1 MIGGRGFGHYVVNN
15 KTGNGMAS
23 GKRLRAAS
31 ANSQAP
37 ANRPVS
43 SREEVPDVA
52 LMLRVGK
59 DDEPAF
65 AELYRRYNRRLH
77 DFFYG
82 LSRNSA
88 MASDLA
94 QETFLRVWKLR
105 KKYAATGSFP
115 AYLFTFAR
123 NIWLEK
129 CREFRKLQR
138 LGTAQSM
145 EECAEFLSAGVAWH
159 PDEQARRHELKEA
172 IFSALDELPEE
183 QRMAFVMRNIE
194 GVSLED
200 VASAMQCPT
209 NTVRSRRLLAIKKLR
224 ETLHAVFVQE
234 RAL

>member
-1 MIGGRGFGHYVVNN
+1 M
-15 KTGNGMAS
+15 TSGNEPPGAS
-23 GKRLRAAS
+23 FRARK
-31 ANSQAP
+31 P
-37 ANRPVS
+37 DGIDVS
-43 SREEVPDVA
+43 PRESIPDVA
-52 LMLRVGK
+52 LMLRVRD

-65 AELYRRYNRRLH
+65 AELYRRYHRRVQ

-82 LSRNSA
+82 LSRNGT

-115 AYLFTFAR
+115 AYLFTFGR

-138 LGTAQSM
+138 LGSAQSLDDS
-145 EECAEFLSAGVAWH
+145 AEFLPADAAWR
-159 PDEQARRHELKEA
+159 PDEQARRHELESI
-172 IFSALDELPEE
+172 IFSALDELPDE
-183 QRMAFVMRNIE
+183 QRMAFVMRTID

-209 NTVRSRRLLAIKKLR
+209 NTVRSRRILAIKKLR
-224 ETLHAVFVQE
+224 ETLRSVFVQE
-234 RAL
+234 QAF

>member
-1 MIGGRGFGHYVVNN
+1 MTLG
-15 KTGNGMAS
+15 KTLQAPS
-23 GKRLRAAS
+23 VQPEAS
-31 ANSQAP
+31 AQPSVA
-37 ANRPVS
+37 A
-43 SREEVPDVA
+43 REEIPDVA
-52 LMLRVGK
+52 LMHRVGN
-59 DDEPAF
+59 DYEPAF
-65 AELYRRYNRRLH
+65 AELHRRYSRRVQ

-82 LSRNSA
+82 LCWNSA

-145 EECAEFLSAGVAWH
+145 DECSEFLSAGVAWH
-159 PDEQARRHELKEA
+159 PDEQARKHELKEI
-172 IFSALDELPEE
+172 IFAALDELPEE
-183 QRMAFVMRNIE
+183 QRMAFVMRNID

-200 VASAMQCPT
+200 VASAMQCPC

-224 ETLHAVFVQE
+224 ESLHSVFVQE

>member
-1 MIGGRGFGHYVVNN
+1 
-15 KTGNGMAS
+15 MAS
-23 GKRLRAAS
+23 GNHLRAAS
-31 ANSQAP
+31 TAVP
-37 ANRPVS
+37 AAKDVS
-43 SREEVPDVA
+43 LRDAIPDVA
-52 LMLRVGK
+52 LMMRVGD

-65 AELYRRYNRRLH
+65 AELYRRYNRRVQ

-82 LSRNSA
+82 LCRNSA

-129 CREFRKLQR
+129 CREFRKVKR
-138 LGTAQSM
+138 LGVAQSV
-145 EECAEFLSAGVAWH
+145 EECMECLPAAMAWQ
-159 PDEQARRHELKEA
+159 PDEQARRLELKSI
-172 IFSALDELPEE
+172 IFAALDELPEE
-183 QRMAFVMRNIE
+183 QRMAFVMRNID

-200 VASAMQCPT
+200 VASAMQCPM

-224 ETLHAVFVQE
+224 EALQAVFVQE